1 MKKRIRKKQH
11 LGEFKQYGNII
22 TINSR
27 GSEETA
33 EEILN
38 MFENVIYEF
47 SLTVAGGGTGRILLP
62 QRKNNKYIP
71 KLAAKVVISVA
82 EGSLPIDKMMF
93 CVYKKGSSHV
103 PEEVLGAINDTFAEK
118 NYYMR
123 ISESV
128 NLWES
133 IALEDI

>member
-11 LGEFKQYGNII
+11 LAEFKQYGNII

-27 GSEETA
+27 GSEESA
-33 EEILN
+33 EEVLN
-38 MFENVIYEF
+38 MFENVIDEF

-93 CVYKKGSSHV
+93 CIYKKGATQV
-103 PEEVLGAINDTFAEK
+103 PEEALNAINDTFAEK

-123 ISESV
+123 ISESIDLWGSD
-128 NLWES
+128 NLD
-133 IALEDI
+133 LN